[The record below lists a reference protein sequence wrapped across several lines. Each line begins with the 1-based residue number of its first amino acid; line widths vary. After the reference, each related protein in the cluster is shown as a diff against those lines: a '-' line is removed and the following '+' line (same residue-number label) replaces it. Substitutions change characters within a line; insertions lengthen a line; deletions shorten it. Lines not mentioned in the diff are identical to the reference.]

1 MTKTKKP
8 MCPKHCC
15 YYHNCGCKEPSSAH
29 SYVWTIS
36 RFDLEVEKD
45 GEFTAVKKVPRG
57 ETQETIMT
65 DDKNLFGGICT
76 IEKAQQFLDEKYPNH
91 LVISVRD
98 EKYTKS

>member
-1 MTKTKKP
+1 MAKAKKP

-15 YYHNCGCKEPSSAH
+15 YYHNCGCTEPSSAR

-45 GEFTAVKKVPRG
+45 GEFTMVKKVPRG

-65 DDKNLFGGICT
+65 DDKNLFQGNCT
-76 IEKAQQFLDEKYPNH
+76 IEKAQQFLDERYPNH

-98 EKYTKS
+98 NLS